1 LSNLADSA
9 KEGKLDVPLG
19 ASTLAIIEVA
29 MSRGFEIAALVLTRA
44 SPSRES
50 YKTVIVANTAADAQV
65 TASFSEELQAHG
77 FPQSSP
83 DWCRQ

>member
-1 LSNLADSA
+1 MGEIGESEA
-9 KEGKLDVPLG
+9 KGKLDVLLG
-19 ASTLAIIEVA
+19 ASTLAVIEVA
-29 MSRGFEIAALVLTRA
+29 MSKGYEIAALVLTRS

-50 YKTVIVANTAADAQV
+50 YKTLFVANTAADPEV

-83 DWCRQ
+83 DWSRQ